1 MDDEKINKGCD
12 CCEKSSDI
20 EKLKLELENEFLK
33 KEISDSNASYKK
45 LDEEYKAYQKRSQ
58 DKEKFNFLVHFLF
71 DLFWFFGRK

>member
-12 CCEKSSDI
+12 CCEKYSDI

-33 KEISDSNASYKK
+33 KEISDSDASYKK